1 MSLAGSGP
9 SPLVALVDEDAV
21 LLSRLVDH
29 LGHSWRVRPFSSVDE
44 LEPGELATEEVVVA
58 ILGPSATDEASL
70 DRLQALRRDHPGF
83 GSLLVVAD
91 DLAPQVLRHALR
103 AGVHDAVPL
112 EQVEH
117 ELPVVVAELR
127 DRLAQAVAAN
137 RVVAEEPVG
146 ARPSQRGQIVAV
158 FAPKGGVGRST
169 IAVNLAASL
178 AQSGEDAVVLV
189 DADLQFGDVAIM
201 LRLTPTQTAADAA
214 AVADKLDTAML
225 AELLTRHEP
234 TGLYVLAAPAEP
246 SLADQVTPATFAILL
261 DEVRAHFAYV
271 VVDLPSHLDDLV
283 LHAVSEADHVVFP
296 VQMDVPTLKNAR
308 LGLQVF
314 ELVRIPLERV
324 ILVVN
329 RADSRGNLEL
339 RDVEKSLQ
347 MKADVVIPDAAAIP
361 QAINKGQPVVLDN
374 PRARVVSAFG
384 ELAHQVRARA
394 PLPQP
399 EPSRAIPARRGA

>member
-1 MSLAGSGP
+1 
-9 SPLVALVDEDAV
+9 VALVDEDAV
-21 LLSRLVDH
+21 TLSRLVDD
-29 LGHSWRVRPFSSVDE
+29 LGHSWRIRPFSSVAE
-44 LEPGELATEEVVVA
+44 LEPAELATEEIVVA
-58 ILGPSATDEASL
+58 ILGPSASDEASL
-70 DRLQALRRDHPGF
+70 DRLHALRRDHPGF

-112 EQVEH
+112 EQVEQ
-117 ELPVVVAELR
+117 ELPLVVAELR

-137 RVVAEEPVG
+137 RVVTEEPVA
-146 ARPSQRGQIVAV
+146 ARPSQRGQVVAV

-178 AQSGEDAVVLV
+178 ARGGEDAVVLV

-225 AELLTRHEP
+225 AELLTRHEQ

-261 DEVRAHFAYV
+261 DELRAHFAYV
-271 VVDLPSHLDDLV
+271 VVDLPSRLDDLV
-283 LHAVSEADHVVFP
+283 LHALSEADHVVFP

-314 ELVRIPLERV
+314 ELVQIPLERV

-329 RADSRGNLEL
+329 RADTRGNLEL

-347 MKADVVIPDAAAIP
+347 MKADVVIPDAVAIP
-361 QAINKGQPVVLDN
+361 QAINKGQPVALDS
-374 PRARVVSAFG
+374 PRARVVSSFA

-394 PLPQP
+394 PLPVP
-399 EPSRAIPARRGA
+399 EPTLRIPARRGS